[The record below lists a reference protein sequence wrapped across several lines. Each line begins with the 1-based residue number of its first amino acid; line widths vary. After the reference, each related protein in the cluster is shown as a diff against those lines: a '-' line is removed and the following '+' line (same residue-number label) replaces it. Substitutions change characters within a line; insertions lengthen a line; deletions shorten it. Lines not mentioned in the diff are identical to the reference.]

1 MAGTTTGLG
10 TTYTLPNYH
19 GELFA
24 VSPSDTPLL
33 SAIGG
38 LTGGQKSNSTAFEWQ
53 TYDLRSP
60 SQPAVLEGATA
71 PTAQERVRG
80 NEFNVCQIHQEKVE
94 VSYTK
99 QAAVGQYATP
109 GSAPFRS
116 LDGQPNPVANE
127 LDWQTMQALQSIA
140 LDVNWSFINGKRQV
154 PTDNTTARKTRGLIE
169 ACSSNTD
176 NKGTVLSGASTA
188 TDTITI
194 THALN
199 NGDRVVFT
207 DTGAATNVVA
217 GRTYYV
223 VNKNTT
229 VSFKVATTPGGTALT
244 LGTATVSLVAAN
256 GTAMTNTDLEGFIQK
271 VYDNGGLTSGL
282 GTLLVNSSQKRAI
295 TSAYAAAY
303 GKAMPFAGTR
313 NIGGVAVDQIVTDFG
328 TLNVMLDRHVPQ
340 DAIIVCSLDQLA
352 PVFLEVP
359 SKGVF
364 FEEPLA
370 KTGASD
376 AVQLYGEIGLK
387 YGNEKAHGVLRGL
400 YIA

>member
-1 MAGTTTGLG
+1 MAGISGLG
-10 TTYTLPNYH
+10 TTYNLPNYH

-24 VSPSDTPLL
+24 ITPSDTPLL

-38 LTGGQKSNSTAFEWQ
+38 LTGGKKATSTAFEWQ
-53 TYDLRSP
+53 TSDLRNP
-60 SQPAVLEGATA
+60 SQPAVLEGANA
-71 PTAQERVRG
+71 PAAQGRVRA
-80 NEFNVCQIHQEKVE
+80 NVSNVVQIHQEKVE

-116 LDGQPNPVANE
+116 LDGESNPVGDE
-127 LDWQTMQALQSIA
+127 LDWQTLEALKSIA
-140 LDVNWSFINGKRQV
+140 LDVNWSFINGKQQV
-154 PTDNTTARKTRGLIE
+154 PVDNSTARKTRGLIE

-229 VSFKVATTPGGTALT
+229 VSFKVASTPGGTAIT
-244 LGTATVSLVAAN
+244 LGTATVSLVAAS
-256 GTAMTNTDLEGFIQK
+256 TAAMTNTDLEGFIQK

-282 GTLLVNSSQKRAI
+282 GTLLVNSAQKRAI
-295 TSAYAAAY
+295 TAAYAAAY
-303 GKAMPFAGTR
+303 GKAMPYNGSRDIA
-313 NIGGVAVDQIVTDFG
+313 GVAVDQIVTDFG

-359 SKGVF
+359 GKGVF

-370 KTGASD
+370 KTGATD
-376 AVQLYGEIGLK
+376 AVQLYGEIGLA

-400 YIA
+400 AIAS